1 MNHTQTHGEAISIPR
16 PYKITRDLMDHPAIQ
31 SGNTIFAYLAPAAFK
46 SAEEMEA
53 TANSIVRACNAH
65 DDLVEAL
72 EMLMRNFEE
81 GLPLRSTSYRQAV
94 SALKLARGE

>member
-1 MNHTQTHGEAISIPR
+1 MNHTPT
-16 PYKITRDLMDHPAIQ
+16 PYKIEVDTDPITILGRDGMEVIAHCGSSKIP
-31 SGNTIFAYLAPAAFK
+31 SNHRKAAF
-46 SAEEMEA
+46 
-53 TANSIVRACNAH
+53 IVRACNAH